1 MTNKPTKTP
10 MFAGDILAFEL
21 DIKKAE
27 LKAAEAIEERCANF
41 LAAYNAN
48 PFGVSETVTGP
59 GARSL
64 KSAAVKMKLAA
75 TTIGVLRG
83 EVEELQ
89 RNLNS
94 AMTIF

>member
-1 MTNKPTKTP
+1 MTKTTKTP

-21 DIKKAE
+21 DIKKTE
-27 LKAAEAIEERCANF
+27 LKAAEAIEESCANF

-59 GARSL
+59 GAWKL

-83 EVEELQ
+83 EIEELQ
-89 RNLNS
+89 RELNN

>member
-1 MTNKPTKTP
+1 M
-10 MFAGDILAFEL
+10 ERQQS
-21 DIKKAE
+21 KKAE

-41 LAAYNAN
+41 LAAYNAD

-64 KSAAVKMKLAA
+64 KSAAVKMKMA
-75 TTIGVLRG
+75 TLTIGTLRG
-83 EVEELQ
+83 EIEKLNKELA
-89 RNLNS
+89 S

>member
-21 DIKKAE
+21 EIKKAE
-27 LKAAEAIEERCANF
+27 LKAAEAIEEHCANF

-64 KSAAVKMKLAA
+64 KSAAVKMKNAA
-75 TTIGVLRG
+75 LTIGTLRG
-83 EVEELQ
+83 EIEELK
-89 RNLNS
+89 RNLAS

>member
-1 MTNKPTKTP
+1 

-27 LKAAEAIEERCANF
+27 LKAAEAIEEHCANF
-41 LAAYNAN
+41 LASYNAN

-59 GARSL
+59 GASSL

-75 TTIGVLRG
+75 LTIGTLRG
-83 EVEELQ
+83 EIEELQ
-89 RNLNS
+89 RNLAS

>member
-1 MTNKPTKTP
+1 

-27 LKAAEAIEERCANF
+27 LAVAEKIEERCATF
-41 LAAYNAN
+41 LARYNAN

-59 GARSL
+59 GTRSL
-64 KSAAVKMKLAA
+64 KTAAVKMKNAA
-75 TTIGVLRG
+75 LTIGTLRG
-83 EVEELQ
+83 EIEKLQ
-89 RNLNS
+89 RDLAS